1 MNGEIIPY
9 YKDVE
14 NPEFC
19 PVNAALRI
27 VQRAIRLQVPAGDPL
42 AVYQASKGIYKGKR
56 CFITADQTAMFLRAV
71 AQKVFHL
78 KATDD
83 SLSRWSAHSIRV
95 TAANLLHRQ
104 GFSDTYIQMRLRWRS
119 TVFLDY
125 LRNTM
130 YTAAAHTKALHI
142 SENNL
147 PVITDKYT
155 TTTLPSGVIVVTN
168 SPSGVPLVRH
178 RTNEEIEE
186 VMNAPAASA
195 A

>member
-1 MNGEIIPY
+1 MLHLHHG
-9 YKDVE
+9 
-14 NPEFC
+14 
-19 PVNAALRI
+19 
-27 VQRAIRLQVPAGDPL
+27 
-42 AVYQASKGIYKGKR
+42 
-56 CFITADQTAMFLRAV
+56 RAV
-71 AQKVFHL
+71 AQMVFHL

-104 GFSDTYIQMRLRWRS
+104 GFSDTYIQMRLRWKS
-119 TVFLDY
+119 TVFLDH
-125 LRNTM
+125 LRNTI

-147 PVITDKYT
+147 PVITNKYT
-155 TTTLPSGVIVVTN
+155 TTTLPLGVIVVTN
-168 SPSGVPLVRH
+168 LPSGVPLVRH

-195 A
+195 V

>member
-1 MNGEIIPY
+1 
-9 YKDVE
+9 
-14 NPEFC
+14 
-19 PVNAALRI
+19 
-27 VQRAIRLQVPAGDPL
+27 
-42 AVYQASKGIYKGKR
+42 
-56 CFITADQTAMFLRAV
+56 MFLRAV
-71 AQKVFHL
+71 AKNVFHL
-78 KATDD
+78 KATDN
-83 SLSRWSAHSIRV
+83 SLSRWSAHSIQV

-130 YTAAAHTKALHI
+130 YTAAAHTKALHS

-155 TTTLPSGVIVVTN
+155 KTTLPSGAIVVTN
-168 SPSGVPLVRH
+168 LPLGVPLVRH